1 MYVQASIGS
10 ELLKTSIAVSP
21 INKNLLL
28 NTLHNA
34 CKPVILAYDRDSNT
48 HLPIQNSGKSSH
60 WACLRGY
67 VRYKPLKSERIIQKN
82 MMKKVAIRV
91 QSIESGGDGGGLEG
105 IKQTIENKNKDKSD
119 DVENEDGDDEEVV
132 ILLLSH
138 GMSSNPVIC
147 SMTELLTSNSQ
158 LTSLPSNKHW
168 VVPEQGPRLSK
179 LCLIVKS

>member
-1 MYVQASIGS
+1 VFIYVQASIGS
-10 ELLKTSIAVSP
+10 DLLKTSIAVSP

-34 CKPVILAYDRDSNT
+34 SQPVILAYDRDTNT
-48 HLPIQNSGKSSH
+48 HLPIQNCGKSSH

-67 VRYKPLKSERIIQKN
+67 VRYTPLKSERIIQKK
-82 MMKKVAIRV
+82 MMKKDAAQV
-91 QSIESGGDGGGLEG
+91 QSMESGGGGQDVVQ
-105 IKQTIENKNKDKSD
+105 QTIEIYDKGESD
-119 DVENEDGDDEEVV
+119 DVEDDEDDEEVV

-168 VVPEQGPRLSK
+168 VVPEQGLQLRK
-179 LCLIVKS
+179 LCLIIS